1 MSGFLDLFEIPRPL
15 IEPALQACRLF
26 NTSLDSLFYDVP
38 TLVRALQ
45 LRGQTVGTSEDE
57 PETAGQLNLSALKD
71 PEGSLLIV
79 DPAKAP
85 YIRAFHDVELFLRC
99 DEPEVHNIAIATITG
114 VGSSAL
120 GSAALAWNV
129 AEASGAPVLAI
140 VPGYGVADVMTQ
152 ALGGW
157 FGFGLYDYLKV
168 KSHIQTTLGA
178 VVPKTARVGRALS
191 QSAPDSKQLSNGAP
205 IFRTGSGS
213 SDVLHAVMQERSLKC
228 LVGHS
233 KGALAI
239 HNALGSLDPSK
250 TQGLNIVTLGCPI
263 AEDIS
268 GATYHQYL
276 GLFDALGQLN
286 AWGNQ
291 PDDWVPTDHS
301 TNASLPFSMPVET
314 LVERAG
320 PGDHPHLA
328 SPIKGEGHES

>member
-38 TLVRALQ
+38 TLVRELRA
-45 LRGQTVGTSEDE
+45 RGQTVGTDDT
-57 PETAGQLNLSALKD
+57 ETAGELNLSALKD

-85 YIRAFHDVELFLRC
+85 YIRAYHDVEIFLGC
-99 DEPEVHNIAIATITG
+99 DEPEVRNVAIATITG

-140 VPGYGVADVMTQ
+140 VPGYGVADVLTQ

-157 FGFGLYDYLKV
+157 FGFGLYDYLQV
-168 KSHIQTTLGA
+168 KSHIQSTLGA
-178 VVPKTARVGRALS
+178 VAPKTAKVGRALS
-191 QSAPDSKQLSNGAP
+191 ASTAGSRQLSNGAP

-301 TNASLPFSMPVET
+301 TNASLPLSMPVEA
-314 LVERAG
+314 LVKRAA
-320 PGDHPHLA
+320 PGA
-328 SPIKGEGHES
+328 

>member
-15 IEPALQACRLF
+15 IEPALHACRLF

-38 TLVRALQ
+38 TLVRELRA
-45 LRGQTVGTSEDE
+45 RGQTIGTDDS
-57 PETAGQLNLSALKD
+57 ETAGELNLSALRD

-79 DPAKAP
+79 DPTKAP
-85 YIRAFHDVELFLRC
+85 YIRAFHDVEKFLSC
-99 DEPEVHNIAIATITG
+99 NEAEVRNVAIATITG

-129 AEASGAPVLAI
+129 AEAAGAPVLAI

-168 KSHIQTTLGA
+168 KSHIQATLGA
-178 VVPKTARVGRALS
+178 VAPETAKVGRKLS

-205 IFRTGSGS
+205 LFRTGSGS
-213 SDVLHAVMQERSLKC
+213 SDVLHAIMETRSLKC

-239 HNALGSLDPSK
+239 HNALGSLDASQ
-250 TQGLNIVTLGCPI
+250 TQGLSIVTLGCPI
-263 AEDIS
+263 AEDIGNAS
-268 GATYHQYL
+268 YHQYL

-286 AWGNQ
+286 AWGNL

-301 TNASLPFSMPVET
+301 TNISLPLSMPVEA
-314 LVERAG
+314 LVECAR
-320 PGDHPHLA
+320 
-328 SPIKGEGHES
+328 S

>member
-1 MSGFLDLFEIPRPL
+1 VD
-15 IEPALQACRLF
+15 
-26 NTSLDSLFYDVP
+26 
-38 TLVRALQ
+38 
-45 LRGQTVGTSEDE
+45 GT
-57 PETAGQLNLSALKD
+57 ETAGELNLSALKD

-79 DPAKAP
+79 DPFKAP
-85 YIRAFHDVELFLRC
+85 YIHAFHDVEIFLGC
-99 DEPEVHNIAIATITG
+99 DEPEVRNIAIATITG

-129 AEASGAPVLAI
+129 AEATGAPVLAI

-168 KSHIQTTLGA
+168 KSHIQATLGA
-178 VVPKTARVGRALS
+178 VAPKTASVGRALS
-191 QSAPDSKQLSNGAP
+191 NSAPNSPRLSNGAP
-205 IFRTGSGS
+205 LFRTGSGS
-213 SDVLHAVMQERSLKC
+213 SDVLHALIQERSLKC

-239 HNALGSLDPSK
+239 HNALGSLDSGK

-263 AEDIS
+263 AEDIH
-268 GATYHQYL
+268 GAIYHQYL

-286 AWGNQ
+286 AWGNL

-301 TNASLPFSMPVET
+301 TNAALPLSMPVEA
-314 LVERAG
+314 LVARAA
-320 PGDHPHLA
+320 PA
-328 SPIKGEGHES
+328 A